1 MTKQVPFFCSDVQDA
16 PFKDEIRNA
25 IDQVLCN
32 RVYVDGEETAKF
44 EEEWGNEVGT
54 KYCVFT
60 SNGTSALEI
69 ALRSIQIWPEVI
81 TTPNSFFASS
91 SAILAARHKISFYD
105 TDETCN
111 LDIKKVMGRLYGR
124 YGAILTVD
132 LYGNPI
138 DHPALQ
144 EYCLKNKIWKI
155 ADQAQA
161 HYTLYRPLSKFPVS
175 PSRFSDI
182 SCYSFY
188 STKTLGCYG
197 EAGCL
202 CTNNEEIAEKAR
214 SLRNHGLTEKLYHH
228 QYISGNLRGQEFQ
241 AAILRVKH
249 GHKDYYIEERLKLS
263 EQYTKNFSDYP
274 EILLKVNPDCT
285 RLVRYAYTIFHP
297 QRNRLRQHLADQG
310 ISTNIHYPIPLH
322 LQPAFSY
329 LGYHPGD
336 MPNAERQCNE
346 VLSLPFYAGFKDVD
360 YVSEKVL
367 EFLKKVG

>member
-1 MTKQVPFFCSDVQDA
+1 MKIDFFRPDIQDTSFRA
-16 PFKDEIRNA
+16 EIDAAVKR
-25 IDQVLCN
+25 VLDSN
-32 RVYVDGEETAKF
+32 VFVDGEETRKF
-44 EEEWGNEVGT
+44 EEEWGEEVDT
-54 KYCVFT
+54 KHCVFT

-69 ALRSIQIWPEVI
+69 AVRCCEIEIDGGQIA

-91 SAILAARHKISFYD
+91 SCIASQMYDPYFVD

-111 LDIKKVMGRLYGR
+111 LDLSQLTGRGKWDFE
-124 YGAILTVD
+124 AILAVD
-132 LYGNPI
+132 LYGNSL
-138 DHPALQ
+138 DHAL
-144 EYCLKNKIWKI
+144 LSDI
-155 ADQAQA
+155 AVDPLEIPVILDLAQA
-161 HYTLYRPLSKFPVS
+161 HFCLYEGKS
-175 PSRFSDI
+175 PTQFADV

-202 CTNNEEIAEKAR
+202 CTDDDGVAERAR
-214 SLRNHGLTEKLYHH
+214 SLRNHGLTNRLYRH
-228 QYISGNLRGQEFQ
+228 QYISGNMRGQEIQ
-241 AAILRVKH
+241 AAILRVKL
-249 GHKDYYIEERLKLS
+249 GHKDYYIEERLKLA
-263 EQYTKNFSDYP
+263 EQYNKNFSSHP

-297 QRNRLRQHLADQG
+297 RRNDLRKYLGEQG
-310 ISTNIHYPIPLH
+310 IHTNIHYPIPLH

-329 LGYHPGD
+329 LNHQPGD

-367 EFLKKVG
+367 HFVENVE